1 MNAEFK
7 KIKDRVII
15 IDKMVEN
22 FEDNTDQLA

>member
-7 KIKDRVII
+7 KIKDRVIV